1 MKSSKNRILV
11 RAVSLLLVSLLLL
24 GALVSCASRGKT
36 LLTLDKDGVKVTLS
50 VNVYEFMLS
59 RWKGACIQGQASE
72 NGITADREAF
82 WDTID
87 KFNGTD
93 LQTRND
99 FYNSAILENCKTILA
114 ALWLFEKEGLTLD
127 KETVKA
133 IDDHMTELVK
143 SYGDGSKT
151 KLNSVLAQYGVNYK
165 ILREVYQI
173 EAKITAVQIHLYGS
187 DASKVGT
194 TLKDEF
200 LMENYVRFKQIH
212 LPAFH
217 YVYQT
222 DKNGD
227 TIYYVPESQTA
238 TICYDTKNGYEGI
251 GKNGLPITDSNGDT
265 VYYLTQDYLNQQS
278 PRIAY
283 DKVNG
288 VPSYVLDEDGV
299 SKTTEMTKE
308 ELDAL
313 KTRAESLY
321 ASLEG
326 CTVAQFEKAI
336 EDNHQKVRGDSTY
349 PDGYYLQKSID
360 YASVSSE
367 FAYLSDIAE
376 SMKQMEVGDICLI
389 TSAADGYHIVMK
401 YEPIAGAYDDPNYA
415 DLLRGFA
422 SSLVETLFLEK
433 CSTFAPEI
441 VVNDKILATATE
453 IKKIAG
459 NYYF

>member
-1 MKSSKNRILV
+1 MKSSKNRSLV

-24 GALVSCASRGKT
+24 GALASCTSRGKT
-36 LLTLDKDGVKVTLS
+36 LLTLDKDGVRVTLS

-82 WDTID
+82 WDMVD

-99 FYNSAILENCKTILA
+99 FYNSAILENCKTVLA
-114 ALWLFEKEGLTLD
+114 ALWLFEKEGLSLD
-127 KETVKA
+127 RETVNT
-133 IDDHMTELVK
+133 IDEYMDELVD
-143 SYGDGSKT
+143 SFGDGSRT

-165 ILREVYQI
+165 ILREVYQL
-173 EAKITAVQIHLYGS
+173 EAKLTLVQNHFYGS
-187 DASKVGT
+187 DASKIGSTV
-194 TLKDEF
+194 KDEF
-200 LMENYVRFKQIH
+200 LMENYIRFKQIH

-227 TIYYVPESQTA
+227 VIYYVPESQTA
-238 TICYDTKNGYEGI
+238 SICYDTGVNTFPGG
-251 GKNGLPITDSNGDT
+251 GKRPIYDSNGDEIRYVT
-265 VYYLTQDYLNQQS
+265 EDENNN
-278 PRIAY
+278 RIAY
-283 DKVNG
+283 DKTKG
-288 VPSYVLDEDGV
+288 IPSYVLDENGV

-313 KTRAESLY
+313 KARAEKLY
-321 ASLEG
+321 AALEG
-326 CTVAQFEKAI
+326 CTVAEFEQAI

-349 PDGYYLQKSID
+349 PDGYYLQKNID

-376 SMKQMEVGDICLI
+376 SMKQMKVGDVCLI

-401 YEPIAGAYDDPNYA
+401 YEPVKGAYDDPDYQ
-415 DLLRGFA
+415 DLLSGFA
-422 SSLVETLFLEK
+422 ASLAEALFLEK
-433 CSTFAPEI
+433 CAGLTPEI
-441 VVNDKILATATE
+441 AVNEKILATATE
-453 IKKIAG
+453 IKRIGG

>member
-1 MKSSKNRILV
+1 MKSSKNRIFI

-24 GALVSCASRGKT
+24 GTLVSCSSRGKT

-72 NGITADREAF
+72 NGITADRDAF
-82 WDTID
+82 WETVD

-99 FYNSAILENCKTILA
+99 FYNGAILENCKTILA

-127 KETVKA
+127 KETLKS

-143 SYGDGSKT
+143 SYGEGSKA
-151 KLNSVLAQYGVNYK
+151 KLNSILAQYGVNYK

-173 EAKITAVQIHLYGS
+173 EAKITKVQTHLYGA

-227 TIYYVPESQTA
+227 VIYYVPESQTA
-238 TICYDTKNGYEGI
+238 TICYDSNKGYAPDTADGD
-251 GKNGLPITDSNGDT
+251 KRPIHDSNGDDI
-265 VYYLTQDYLNQQS
+265 YYTTSDKNDLH
-278 PRIAY
+278 IAY
-283 DKVNG
+283 DKEKG
-288 VPSYVLDEDGV
+288 VPSYVLDENGV

-313 KTRAESLY
+313 KVRAEALY
-321 ASLEG
+321 ASLEN
-326 CTVAQFEKAI
+326 CTVAEFEAAI
-336 EDNHQKVRGDSTY
+336 EKNHQKVRGDSTY

-401 YEPIAGAYDDPNYA
+401 YEPVSGAYSDPNYQ
-415 DLLRGFA
+415 DLLRGFN

-433 CSTFAPEI
+433 CATLTPEI
-441 VVNDKILATATE
+441 VVKEKILATAAE

>member
-1 MKSSKNRILV
+1 MKSSKNRSLI

-24 GALVSCASRGKT
+24 GALTSCASRGKT

-72 NGITADREAF
+72 NGITADKEAF
-82 WDTID
+82 WDMID
-87 KFNGTD
+87 KFNGSD

-99 FYNSAILENCKTILA
+99 FYNSAILENCKTVLA
-114 ALWLFEKEGLTLD
+114 ALWLFEKEGLALGKETLD
-127 KETVKA
+127 T
-133 IDDHMTELVK
+133 IDEYMDELVT
-143 SYGDGSKT
+143 SYGDGSRT

-165 ILREVYQI
+165 ILREVYQL
-173 EAKITAVQIHLYGS
+173 EAKLTLIQNHFYGS
-187 DASKVGT
+187 DASKVGST
-194 TLKDEF
+194 VKDEF

-227 TIYYVPESQTA
+227 VIYYVPESQTA
-238 TICYDTKNGYEGI
+238 TICYDTVNGYEGV

-265 VYYLTQDYLNQQS
+265 VYFLSQDYLNQTS

-283 DKVNG
+283 DKTKG
-288 VPSYVLDEDGV
+288 IPSYVLDENGV

-313 KTRAESLY
+313 KLRAEKLY
-321 ASLEG
+321 AALEG
-326 CTVAQFEKAI
+326 CTVAEFEQAI

-349 PDGYYLQKSID
+349 PDGYYLQKNID

-376 SMKQMEVGDICLI
+376 SMKQMEVGDVCLI

-401 YEPIAGAYDDPNYA
+401 YEPVKGAYDDPDYQ
-415 DLLRGFA
+415 DLLSGFA
-422 SSLVETLFLEK
+422 ASLAEALFLEK
-433 CSTFAPEI
+433 CAGLTPEI
-441 VVNDKILATATE
+441 AVNNKILATATE
-453 IKKIAG
+453 IKRIGG